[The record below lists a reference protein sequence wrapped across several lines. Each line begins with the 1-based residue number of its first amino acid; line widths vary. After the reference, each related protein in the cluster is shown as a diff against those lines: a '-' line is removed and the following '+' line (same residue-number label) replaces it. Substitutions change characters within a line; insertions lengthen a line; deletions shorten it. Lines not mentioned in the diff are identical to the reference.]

1 MEFDLDLGTSILE
14 KTPGLLRSW
23 LIGLPDEWVYGDGNE
38 DDWSPFDVV
47 GHLVHGE
54 RTDWIERAEIILS
67 EEGSKK
73 FKPFDRFAQFEG
85 SKGMSLQELLA
96 EFEAL
101 RTQNLVVLRGFN
113 LVPSDYQLQGI
124 HPELGTVTL
133 GQLLATWVAH
143 DLNHIGQIAEFMA
156 RKYKDAVGPWRAYL
170 DILEDEE

>member
-1 MEFDLDLGTSILE
+1 MDFDLNLGISVLQ

-23 LIGLPDEWVYGDGNE
+23 LIGLPDEWVYEDRNE
-38 DDWSPFDVV
+38 DDWSPYDVV

-54 RTDWIERAEIILS
+54 RTDWIERAEIILF
-67 EEGSKK
+67 EEGSKT
-73 FKPFDRFAQFEG
+73 FKPFNRFAQFEG

-101 RTQNLVVLRGFN
+101 RKQNLVVLRGFN
-113 LVPSDYQLQGI
+113 LSPSDYELQGI
-124 HPELGTVTL
+124 HPELGMITL